1 MVDVLLTA
9 RRPRRLLVSCT
20 HDSSANKCPS
30 AVTAH
35 RASQRRSNREPRIV
49 CAAKKKKQQF
59 GPSAGVAVPGMLDE
73 EVEAAYKQFGRALGE
88 TPRETSKVVRAKYNI
103 PAAPPQPLARRPVSP
118 GGPSERRFTEESYA
132 QFEALLDGAMK
143 GSGDS
148 QPRAL
153 VKGKNTVALQAGERE
168 RRKVMMEL
176 MESTLSPE
184 AAPFSLDL
192 GLDRIRPKTAQ
203 RPEEEVPQLILPRD
217 KVAAPAKQ
225 PAEATAEGAPRTRAG
240 PLPVP
245 ALQMPRGKLSKRER
259 PIAAAAAPV
268 APPRPLPTPTI
279 APKPGLAPPK
289 DIGSEGDLLIGT
301 ARCGTHVAPRPQ

>member
-1 MVDVLLTA
+1 MKSSTGLPRHDGICQLVDITSFI
-9 RRPRRLLVSCT
+9 RRPRRLLVSCGR
-20 HDSSANKCPS
+20 DSGANKVPN

-35 RASQRRSNREPRIV
+35 RRFNRKSNREPRTV

-59 GPSAGVAVPGMLDE
+59 GPSSSAAVPGMLDE

-103 PAAPPQPLARRPVSP
+103 PAAPPQPGARRPVSP
-118 GGPSERRFTEESYA
+118 GDPSERQFTEESYT
-132 QFEALLDGAMK
+132 QFEAMLNSAMK

-153 VKGKNTVALQAGERE
+153 VKGKNTVTLQAGERE

-192 GLDRIRPKTAQ
+192 GLDRIRPAAQ
-203 RPEEEVPQLILPRD
+203 RPEEEVPQLILPRG
-217 KVAAPAKQ
+217 KVAAAAKRPAAAKSEGT
-225 PAEATAEGAPRTRAG
+225 PATAV

-245 ALQMPRGKLSKRER
+245 ALQMPRGKLPKVECPS
-259 PIAAAAAPV
+259 AAAAAPV
-268 APPRPLPTPTI
+268 APPRPLPTPAV
-279 APKPGLAPPK
+279 APKPNLAPPK
-289 DIGSEGDLLIGT
+289 ETDCEADLLT
-301 ARCGTHVAPRPQ
+301 